1 MNINGLLL
9 SLLLVLT
16 PLVVSAETVKE
27 VAEPTSI
34 AKKAQPPV
42 KQKSA
47 KSGDSGIRVQIQ
59 ADQEAPQVLFVLPW
73 KELNPNLQQVQFG
86 PNKALDW
93 KPLERDNF
101 LQTLKIHKKI
111 TPKQ

>member
-1 MNINGLLL
+1 MNVNRLFL
-9 SLLLVLT
+9 SLLLLT
-16 PLVVSAETVKE
+16 PLAVSAEAVEQVTRS
-27 VAEPTSI
+27 TSI
-34 AKKAQPPV
+34 TKVAKPPV
-42 KQKSA
+42 TPKSA
-47 KSGDSGIRVQIQ
+47 KGGDSGIRVQIQ

-73 KELNPNLQQVQFG
+73 KELNPNLKQVQFG
-86 PNKALDW
+86 PDKTLDW